1 MPDTALAPS
10 DATIR
15 DAIDADLKETHALLV
30 LARMALAGKD
40 TPPHRAHVAS
50 LLEHF
55 DDLLDLCLEM
65 DR

>member
-40 TPPHRAHVAS
+40 TPQHQAHVAS